1 MFQNYCLQ
9 ITNYFLKINVGK
21 VMSYLNIEKKDK
33 QLAKLSKAA
42 RLTTCHESLKSE
54 FVLGPSRLC

>member
-42 RLTTCHESLKSE
+42 RLTICHESLKSE
-54 FVLGPSRLC
+54 FVLGLSRLC